1 MEIHKRGKDTEEKTG
16 NSRVFLIRQ
25 ILNVIFMI
33 GAVAGGLLY
42 WFMPEPT
49 LGILVIMT
57 SMFFK
62 MAECVLR
69 FRK

>member
-1 MEIHKRGKDTEEKTG
+1 MIHNINEENEEKG
-16 NSRVFLIRQ
+16 RSRIFYIRQ
-25 ILNVIFMI
+25 ILNIIFII
-33 GAVAGGLLY
+33 GAIAGAIFY
-42 WFMPEPT
+42 WTQPDET
-49 LGILVIMT
+49 LGILIIMT

>member
-1 MEIHKRGKDTEEKTG
+1 MEIHRRGEENEEPRNRK
-16 NSRVFLIRQ
+16 VFIIRQ
-25 ILNVIFMI
+25 VLNIIFMI
-33 GAVAGGLLY
+33 GAVVGAVLY
-42 WFMPEPT
+42 WLQPEET

-57 SMFFK
+57 AMFFK

>member
-1 MEIHKRGKDTEEKTG
+1 MDIHHRGEENEEPRNQK
-16 NSRVFLIRQ
+16 VFVIRQ
-25 ILNVIFMI
+25 ALNIIFIIGAII
-33 GAVAGGLLY
+33 GAVLY

-57 SMFFK
+57 AMFFK

-69 FRK
+69 FRR

>member
-1 MEIHKRGKDTEEKTG
+1 MEQEEITKTEKRSK
-16 NSRVFLIRQ
+16 VFIIRQ
-25 ILNVIFMI
+25 IMNIIFII
-33 GAVAGGLLY
+33 GAIIGAILY
-42 WFMPEPT
+42 WTEPEPT

-69 FRK
+69 FKR